1 MKIGVAL
8 SGCDIGGVSAWAAL
22 KELESQGFEI
32 GMISASCVPA
42 AAALLYVNGYA
53 EDAMKKLSE
62 DFLTDARESDI
73 DLAIANLSARF
84 RESNERRIPLC
95 INAVDVS
102 DGEIVA
108 FTEDFTLCGQNLK
121 TFSGT
126 EPYDMLSATVSLMD
140 GLGCYLYEGRR
151 LCDFCCWYG
160 CPVHQLRLAGME
172 KIISAAF
179 LPEKPK
185 TPYEALSKRLIT
197 GFECPADIH
206 ITVEF
211 EDKGQSFDE
220 YAEIAT
226 RSIKSCIEDI
236 SLKTLF

>member
-8 SGCDIGGVSAWAAL
+8 SGCDIGGISAWVAL
-22 KELESQGFEI
+22 KELASQGFEI

-42 AAALLYVNGYA
+42 AAALPYVNGYPD
-53 EDAMKKLSE
+53 DAMTRLSE
-62 DFLTDARESDI
+62 TFLQDTRESDI
-73 DLAIANLSARF
+73 DFAIANLSARLC
-84 RESNERRIPLC
+84 EIPQKRIPLC
-95 INAVDVS
+95 VNAVDVS
-102 DGEIVA
+102 DGGIVA
-108 FTEDFTLCGQNLK
+108 FTDDYALCGDNLT
-121 TFSGT
+121 TFSGAA
-126 EPYDMLSATVSLMD
+126 PYDMLSATVSLMD

-160 CPVHQLRLAGME
+160 SPVHQLRLAGME

-185 TPYEALSKRLIT
+185 TPYEALAKRLILSAD
-197 GFECPADIH
+197 CPADVH
-206 ITVEF
+206 IAIEF
-211 EDKGQSFDE
+211 EEKQQSFAE

-226 RSIKSCIEDI
+226 CSIKNCIKEI